1 MASSREYR
9 KLAVECARLARV
21 APSREAEAS
30 FAAAAKSWLI
40 LDRLARAGH
49 ENMAKRAGPA
59 IPYGMNRNFASP
71 ATSIALGHISN
82 VSGSA
87 VKGGGHA

>member
-9 KLAVECARLARV
+9 KLAVECARLARI

-30 FAAAAKSWLI
+30 FAAAAKAWLM

-49 ENMAKRAGPA
+49 ENITKRAGRYRLPA
-59 IPYGMNRNFASP
+59 RIDAS
-71 ATSIALGHISN
+71 
-82 VSGSA
+82 
-87 VKGGGHA
+87 